1 MSEATTVPGPK
12 RCTDLDARIG
22 GRIRIARERA
32 RMSQTS
38 LGDALGISFQQVQK
52 YEQGKNRIGA
62 ANLQRVADLL
72 KVPVEAFFDGP
83 AAIEAPPPPTV
94 EQAWAEHRAATKALE
109 DALQREAAALQVA
122 A

>member
-1 MSEATTVPGPK
+1 MSEVTSVPGPK
-12 RCTDLDARIG
+12 RCTELDARIG
-22 GRIRIARERA
+22 GRIRIAREQA

-38 LGDALGISFQQVQK
+38 LGDALRISFQQVQK
-52 YEQGKNRIGA
+52 YEQGKNRICA
-62 ANLQRVADLL
+62 ANLQRIAELL
-72 KVPVEAFFDGP
+72 GVPVEAFYDGP
-83 AAIEAPPPPTV
+83 AAIQALPPLTV